1 MEKIERGDGFP
12 CIECSKWCTKEENYK
27 CTRCKLD
34 NVRQAK
40 SLLRQSTN
48 APAGGKRWGL
58 DYEEFSKI
66 LIQK

>member
-34 NVRQAK
+34 NVRHAK

-48 APAGGKRWGL
+48 APAGGKR
-58 DYEEFSKI
+58 
-66 LIQK
+66 